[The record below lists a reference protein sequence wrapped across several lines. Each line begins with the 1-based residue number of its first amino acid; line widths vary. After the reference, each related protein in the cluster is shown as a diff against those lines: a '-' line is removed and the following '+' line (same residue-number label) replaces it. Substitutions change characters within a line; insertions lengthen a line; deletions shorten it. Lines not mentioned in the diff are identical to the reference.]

1 MSNAEAIPSS
11 TRHSARAWSRSV
23 GQLAAPGRKLPGPMI
38 TGTAFLRNPR
48 YHLPTERV
56 DTLDY
61 ERMAAVVRA
70 LEHTIRGVWP
80 TAE

>member
-1 MSNAEAIPSS
+1 M
-11 TRHSARAWSRSV
+11 
-23 GQLAAPGRKLPGPMI
+23 PGADLSDNWPHREESYPGLMI